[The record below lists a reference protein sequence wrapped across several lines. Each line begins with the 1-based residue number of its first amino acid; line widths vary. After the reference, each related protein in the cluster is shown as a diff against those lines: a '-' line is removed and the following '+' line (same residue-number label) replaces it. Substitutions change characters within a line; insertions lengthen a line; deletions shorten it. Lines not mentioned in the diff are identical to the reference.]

1 VHKRT
6 LALLLLIIALPLA
19 WAAAQPPPIA
29 VQISGINPEAFPTV
43 QVSADVFD
51 SIGQPLRGLDA
62 SSFALVGDF
71 ASSATIINVENVT
84 DDNLPFAAVLAIDVS
99 TSMEGTPL
107 ARAKEAAIA
116 FINSLRPD
124 DPVAIITFGSTTQIV
139 QPFTTD
145 RAALTAAIEGLQ
157 VSGRTALY
165 QGANDAVGL
174 GAAAGVSRRA
184 VILLS
189 DGAEFGGLSSVG
201 REAALESAIQTG
213 VPVYTIGLGFG
224 IDRSYLQE
232 LSEGTNAQYI
242 ESPSADQLTGIYQ
255 ELAARFRSQYILT
268 LETTVAGDGTTYP
281 LTVQVNAPQGSA
293 EASADFRAPIPVPIV
308 RLMSAPARE
317 VNTTESIAFEVLAD
331 DTLAT
336 VTLDSGAGAQPLV
349 DFASPYTV
357 SIDPLTLP
365 PGERLYRISAT
376 DEDGDTGVIDIPV
389 TIAALPPIIAFGNL
403 EAGEVLMEDRTVTLS
418 FISQTP
424 VVHVAYLVDGADL
437 AHRMGE
443 PFDFV
448 LDIEALGAG
457 DHALRVVADNAGGG
471 STTAEIAF
479 AVDAAAV
486 APTATPIPPSAT
498 STATTLPTVVPPT
511 PLPPTDIPASETPAP
526 SSTPVPV
533 AVVPTATP
541 TPDLR
546 ATANAQ
552 ASATQVVIVAQNATN
567 TASAL
572 TVRQMTAT
580 AQAEVTQSAQLTITA
595 EAQAVQAA
603 TADAAQAA
611 TLDTARE
618 ATQTA
623 QALATTTAQVLIDQ
637 LATLDA
643 QATQAAVA
651 TQGAAQA
658 QTATA
663 ISQAT
668 ATAAAAVRQTA
679 AASATQQAE
688 LQQATAETRAT
699 RLAAAQAT
707 QTAGVQ
713 ATFDTQATA
722 VSLITAAPTLTPT
735 LTPTPILVELTT
747 EAPPGNFDLL
757 PLLCVVGAIAGVL
770 AVMFVLLGGRRR
782 RGDRETR
789 R

>member
-1 VHKRT
+1 MHKRT
-6 LALLLLIIALPLA
+6 LALLLLIVALPLA
-19 WAAAQPPPIA
+19 WAAAQTAPIA

-43 QVSADVFD
+43 QVSVDVFD

-62 SSFALVGDF
+62 SNFALVGDF
-71 ASSATIINVENVT
+71 ASRATITNVENVT

-116 FINSLRPD
+116 FVNSLRPD
-124 DPVAIITFGSTTQIV
+124 DPVAIITFASTTQIV

-174 GAAAGVSRRA
+174 GAAAGLSRRA

-189 DGAEFGGLSSVG
+189 DGAEFGGLSDVG
-201 REAALESAIQTG
+201 RGAALESAIQSG

-224 IDRSYLQE
+224 VDRTYLQE
-232 LSEGTNAQYI
+232 LSTGTNALYY
-242 ESPSADQLTGIYQ
+242 ESPSPDQLTSIYQ

-268 LETTVAGDGTTYP
+268 LETTVEGDGTTYP

-293 EASADFRAPIPVPIV
+293 DASADFRAPIPTPIV
-308 RLMSAPARE
+308 RLISAPERE
-317 VNTTESIAFEVLAD
+317 VSATESIAFEVLAD
-331 DTLAT
+331 DPLAT

-365 PGERLYRISAT
+365 PGERFYRISAT
-376 DEDGDTGVIDIPV
+376 DENGDTGAIDIPV
-389 TIAALPPIIAFGNL
+389 TIAALPPLIAIDNL
-403 EAGEVLMEDRTVTLS
+403 EDGEVLTEDRTVTVS
-418 FISQTP
+418 FVSQTP
-424 VVHVAYLVDGADL
+424 VVHVGYIVDGVDL
-437 AHRMGE
+437 AHQMGE
-443 PFDFV
+443 SFEFT

-457 DHALRVVADNAGGG
+457 DHILRVVADNVGGG

-486 APTATPIPPSAT
+486 APTATSIPPSAT
-498 STATTLPTVVPPT
+498 PTATMMPTDVPPS

-546 ATANAQ
+546 ATANAE
-552 ASATQVVIVAQNATN
+552 ASATQVVVVAQNATN

-572 TVRQMTAT
+572 TVRQLTAT
-580 AQAEVTQSAQLTITA
+580 AQAEATQNAQLTVTA
-595 EAQAVQAA
+595 EAQVVQQA

-611 TLDTARE
+611 TLDAAQA

-623 QALATTTAQVLIDQ
+623 QALATATAQALSNQ

-643 QATQAAVA
+643 QATQAAVV
-651 TQGAAQA
+651 TQAAAQA

-663 ISQAT
+663 ISQST
-668 ATAAAAVRQTA
+668 ATTVAAIQQTA

-688 LQQATAETRAT
+688 LSQATAETRAT

-722 VSLITAAPTLTPT
+722 VTVITAAPTLTPT

-782 RGDRETR
+782 RGDSGSR